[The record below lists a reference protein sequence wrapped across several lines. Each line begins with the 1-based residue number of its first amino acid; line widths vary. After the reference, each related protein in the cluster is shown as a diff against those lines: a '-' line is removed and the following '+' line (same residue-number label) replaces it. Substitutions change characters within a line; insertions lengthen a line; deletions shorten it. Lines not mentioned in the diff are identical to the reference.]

1 MNPPTPPA
9 RVHRVIVE
17 GASPSDDPLQHLH
30 EERRA
35 WRRRLAD
42 AAQAALP
49 RTWIAGLLAAW
60 AVAGAVAAAG
70 ALAATGGT
78 GASAGAAHAL
88 PPSAALPWAAAVVA
102 LAAGLVWPPAVLR
115 RWRKAARPLAV
126 AGAVMLMPLLS
137 APAWWATPAAW
148 PTLLV
153 LAAALAV
160 ALAALAAPVGA
171 PALAAAALPPL
182 LALPAALAGRPLAL
196 LAAAS
201 AASLTA
207 AAVGFVLHRSWL
219 RQARRGLEQDDAAR
233 SAREALEAATRGADE
248 RSRFLAVASH
258 DLRQPVHALGLFA
271 ATLHKR
277 LHASPDAALARHL
290 LGAVDALERSFN
302 AVLDIS
308 RLDAGSVAPVLQS
321 FPLRDLFR
329 RLHMHYAGQA
339 ELAGLGLRLA
349 PGGRWVTSDPQLLER
364 MLGNLVQN
372 AIRHTARG
380 GVVVV
385 ARRSAVGVHIEVWDT
400 GSGIAAGDLSRVF
413 DEFVRVGDAPR
424 DRSQGLGMGL
434 AIVRRLARLLGHR
447 LEIAS
452 APGRG
457 TMVRIGIRAG
467 ELPAI
472 DGALAPADTLPMAF
486 HEPRMV
492 LVIDDEP
499 SIREG
504 LRLLLQEWGFH
515 AVTAADAVQAEH
527 AVQALEGRIDL
538 VLSDVHLG
546 GGVDGVEAV
555 AQLRRLCGRELPAIL
570 ITGDVARPGLHRLA
584 EGADPVLFKP
594 VQPRRLYEAMRSV
607 LG

>member
-1 MNPPTPPA
+1 MA
-9 RVHRVIVE
+9 
-17 GASPSDDPLQHLH
+17 
-30 EERRA
+30 
-35 WRRRLAD
+35 
-42 AAQAALP
+42 
-49 RTWIAGLLAAW
+49 
-60 AVAGAVAAAG
+60 
-70 ALAATGGT
+70 
-78 GASAGAAHAL
+78 
-88 PPSAALPWAAAVVA
+88 
-102 LAAGLVWPPAVLR
+102 
-115 RWRKAARPLAV
+115 
-126 AGAVMLMPLLS
+126 
-137 APAWWATPAAW
+137 
-148 PTLLV
+148 
-153 LAAALAV
+153 AAALAAWLAAPALWATGGAEGALQV
-160 ALAALAAPVGA
+160 LSAALAVGLAALAAPIGA
-171 PALAAAALPPL
+171 PAIAAAALPVL
-182 LALPAALAGRPLAL
+182 VALPAAVSGRPLGL
-196 LAAAS
+196 LAAS
-201 AASLTA
+201 AAALA
-207 AAVGFVLHRSWL
+207 ALVVARVLHRQWQ
-219 RQARRGLEQDDAAR
+219 RQTRRGVELDEATR
-233 SAREALEAATRGADE
+233 STRQALEAAERATEE

-277 LHASPDAALARHL
+277 LHAGPDAALTRHL

-308 RLDAGSVAPVLQS
+308 RLDAGAVAPALQT

-349 PGGRWVTSDPQLLER
+349 PGGRWVTSDPHLLER

-372 AIRHTARG
+372 AIRHTTRG

-385 ARRSAVGVHIEVWDT
+385 ARRRGDGVNIEVWDT
-400 GSGIAAGDLSRVF
+400 GTGIAAEDLSRIF
-413 DEFVRVGDAPR
+413 DEFVRVGVGER
-424 DRSQGLGMGL
+424 DRSHGLGMGL

-452 APGRG
+452 TPGRG

-467 ELPAI
+467 DLPVI
-472 DGALAPADTLPMAF
+472 DGGLAPADTLPMAI

-515 AVTAADAVQAEH
+515 AVTAADAEQVEQAV
-527 AVQALEGRIDL
+527 AALEGRIDL

-546 GGVDGVEAV
+546 GGADGLELV
-555 AQLRRLCGRELPAIL
+555 AQLRRICGRELPAIL
-570 ITGDVARPGLHRLA
+570 ITGDIARTGLQRLA

-594 VQPRRLYEAMRSV
+594 VQPRRLYEAMRAV

>member
-1 MNPPTPPA
+1 M
-9 RVHRVIVE
+9 
-17 GASPSDDPLQHLH
+17 G
-30 EERRA
+30 
-35 WRRRLAD
+35 D
-42 AAQAALP
+42 AARAALP
-49 RTWIAGLLAAW
+49 RGWIAGLLAAW
-60 AVAGAVAAAG
+60 AMLGMLVALAGDSAAAPG
-70 ALAATGGT
+70 AEAW
-78 GASAGAAHAL
+78 L
-88 PPSAALPWAAAVVA
+88 PRWAALPWA
-102 LAAGLVWPPAVLR
+102 LA
-115 RWRKAARPLAV
+115 
-126 AGAVMLMPLLS
+126 LLS
-137 APAWWATPAAW
+137 
-148 PTLLV
+148 
-153 LAAALAV
+153 LAAATARSLPGAPRGRRVSHPRTVASMLAATLSAWLAAPALWATGSAEGALQVSSGALAV
-160 ALAALAAPVGA
+160 GLAALAAPIGV
-171 PALAAAALPPL
+171 PAMAAAALPVL
-182 LALPAALAGRPLAL
+182 VALPAAVLGRPLGL
-196 LAAAS
+196 LAASVAALS
-201 AASLTA
+201 ALVVAR
-207 AAVGFVLHRSWL
+207 VLHRQWQ
-219 RQARRGLEQDDAAR
+219 RQTRRCLEQDDAAR
-233 SAREALEAATRGADE
+233 STREALEAAERATEE

-277 LHASPDAALARHL
+277 LHAGPDAALARHL

-308 RLDAGSVAPVLQS
+308 RLDAGSVAPTLQT

-349 PGGRWVTSDPQLLER
+349 PGGRWVTSDPHLLER

-372 AIRHTARG
+372 AIRHTTRG

-385 ARRSAVGVHIEVWDT
+385 ARRCGEGVNIEVWDT
-400 GSGIAAGDLSRVF
+400 GSGIGAADLSRIF
-413 DEFVRVGDAPR
+413 DEFVRIGVGEH
-424 DRSQGLGMGL
+424 DRSHGLGMGL

-452 APGRG
+452 TPGRG

-467 ELPAI
+467 DLPVI
-472 DGALAPADTLPMAF
+472 DGGLAPADTLPMAI

-515 AVTAADAVQAEH
+515 AVTAADAEQAEQ
-527 AVQALEGRIDL
+527 AAQALEGRIDL

-546 GGVDGVEAV
+546 GSADGLELVG
-555 AQLRRLCGRELPAIL
+555 QLRRICGRDLPAIL
-570 ITGDVARPGLHRLA
+570 ITGDIAGTGLQRLA

-594 VQPRRLYEAMRSV
+594 VQPRRLYEAMRAV

>member
-17 GASPSDDPLQHLH
+17 GPSPSDDSDQHLH

-60 AVAGAVAAAG
+60 AVAGALAAIG

-78 GASAGAAHAL
+78 GASAGVAEAL
-88 PPSAALPWAAAVVA
+88 PPSAALPWAAAVLA
-102 LAAGLVWPPAVLR
+102 LAAALVWPPVVLR

-126 AGAVMLMPLLS
+126 AGAMLLMPLLS
-137 APAWWATPAAW
+137 APAWWASAAAGLA
-148 PTLLV
+148 LLV
-153 LAAALAV
+153 PGCALAV
-160 ALAALAAPVGA
+160 ALAALAAPAGA
-171 PALAAAALPPL
+171 PALVAAALPPL
-182 LALPAALAGRPLAL
+182 LALPAARAGQPLVM
-196 LAAAS
+196 LAAVM
-201 AASLTA
+201 A
-207 AAVGFVLHRSWL
+207 AAVAAAVALVLHRSWL

-233 SAREALEAATRGADE
+233 SARDALEAATRGADE

-277 LHASPDAALARHL
+277 LHAGPDAALARHL

-504 LRLLLQEWGFH
+504 LRLLLQEWGFN
-515 AVTAADAVQAEH
+515 AVTAADAAQAEQ

>member
-1 MNPPTPPA
+1 MSPA
-9 RVHRVIVE
+9 DQPGRSHRIVVE
-17 GASPSDDPLQHLH
+17 ASKGGEDPVARAQA
-30 EERRA
+30 ERRA
-35 WRRRLAD
+35 LRRRMDD
-42 AAQAALP
+42 AARATLP
-49 RTWIAGLLAAW
+49 RGWLAGLLATW
-60 AVAGAVAAAG
+60 TVLGVVAALAGETAAEPGAG
-70 ALAATGGT
+70 AL
-78 GASAGAAHAL
+78 L
-88 PPSAALPWAAAVVA
+88 PRWVALPWAAALLA
-102 LAAGLVWPPAVLR
+102 LAAAT
-115 RWRKAARPLAV
+115 ARPRPGRSRGRPV
-126 AGAVMLMPLLS
+126 SRPSTVP
-137 APAWWATPAAW
+137 WATMA
-148 PTLLV
+148 
-153 LAAALAV
+153 AAALAAWLAAPALWATGGAEGALQV
-160 ALAALAAPVGA
+160 LSAALAVGLAALAAPIGA
-171 PALAAAALPPL
+171 PAIAAAALPVL
-182 LALPAALAGRPLAL
+182 VALPAAVSGRPLGL
-196 LAAAS
+196 LAAS
-201 AASLTA
+201 AAALA
-207 AAVGFVLHRSWL
+207 ALVVARVLHRQWQ
-219 RQARRGLEQDDAAR
+219 RQTRRGVELDEATR
-233 SAREALEAATRGADE
+233 STRQALEAAERATEE

-277 LHASPDAALARHL
+277 LHAGPDAALTRHL

-308 RLDAGSVAPVLQS
+308 RLDAGAVAPALQT

-349 PGGRWVTSDPQLLER
+349 PGGRWVTSDPHLLER

-372 AIRHTARG
+372 AIRHTTRG

-385 ARRSAVGVHIEVWDT
+385 ARRRGDGVNIEVWDT
-400 GSGIAAGDLSRVF
+400 GTGIAAEDLSRIF
-413 DEFVRVGDAPR
+413 DEFVRVGVGER
-424 DRSQGLGMGL
+424 DRSHGLGMGL

-452 APGRG
+452 TPGRG

-467 ELPAI
+467 DLPVI
-472 DGALAPADTLPMAF
+472 DGGLAPADTLPMAI

-515 AVTAADAVQAEH
+515 AVTAADAEQAEQ
-527 AVQALEGRIDL
+527 AAQALEGRIDL

-546 GGVDGVEAV
+546 GGADGLELV
-555 AQLRRLCGRELPAIL
+555 AQLRRICGRELPAIL
-570 ITGDVARPGLHRLA
+570 ITGDIARTGLQRLA

-594 VQPRRLYEAMRSV
+594 VQPRRLYEAMRAV